1 MRMTLG
7 PISTKVV
14 DIFLDRIEGILMV
27 DHHLIT
33 VILMVVSKLFI
44 VSLRESLRKVIPEL
58 GFLTVN

>member
-7 PISTKVV
+7 PIGTKVV
-14 DIFLDRIEGILMV
+14 DIFLDRIEDILMV
-27 DHHLIT
+27 DNMVT

-44 VSLRESLRKVIPEL
+44 VSLWESLGKVIPEL